1 MNRRDFIKISALSLL
16 FAGSAVPAISGGRD
30 YSKFTAADK
39 VKFDK
44 IIDKYSA
51 TKYSSMSIGE
61 LTAEIGKEFLGIPY
75 VGGTLEVSDKEIC
88 VLNLS
93 ELDCVT
99 FYENALAFARI
110 IKKKTF
116 TETDFRNELTL
127 MRYRDGKIGGYVS
140 RLHYTSDWIRNNIE
154 KGIISDITP
163 NFSYLKKVGDVGF
176 MSENPKYYKQ
186 LKNNPKLV
194 KKVASIEAELNA
206 DKRVYVPKKHVKEIE
221 SELQSGDIIAIAT
234 SIKGL
239 DYSHTGM
246 IVKEGKKARFLHASS
261 KEKKVILDGR
271 ISDYLSGN
279 KKALGIS
286 VVRG

>member
-1 MNRRDFIKISALSLL
+1 MDRRDFIKISALSLI
-16 FAGSAVPAISGGRD
+16 FAGSSVSAISGGRD
-30 YSKFTAADK
+30 YSKLTAADK
-39 VKFDK
+39 RKFDR
-44 IIDKYSA
+44 IIQKFATEKYA
-51 TKYSSMSIGE
+51 SMAIGE
-61 LTAEIGKEFLGIPY
+61 LAAAIGKEFIGIPY

-99 FYENALAFARI
+99 FYENALALARI
-110 IKKKTF
+110 IKQQTF
-116 TETDFRNELTL
+116 TEADLRNELTL
-127 MRYRDGKIGGYVS
+127 MRYRDGKIDNYLS

-163 NFSYLKKVGDVGF
+163 NFSNLKKVGDVSF

-186 LKNNPKLV
+186 LKNNPEFV
-194 KKVASIEAELNA
+194 KQVAATEKELNSN
-206 DKRVYVPKKHVKEIE
+206 KRVYVPKAHVKEIE

-234 SIKGL
+234 SITGL

-246 IVKEGKKARFLHASS
+246 IVKEGKTARFMHASS
-261 KEKKVILDGR
+261 KKKKVVIGGR
-271 ISDYLSGN
+271 ISDYLAGS